1 MSQFIKAIE
10 IDQTP
15 LKMMSQWSSELA
27 ESANRESQ
35 RQQAIAKMRQ
45 EQEAAGAAAWGDMW
59 KLGTDRMTEMTA
71 EQRDIAFK
79 QLQEGLA
86 KSWKD
91 TGGNPNQFR
100 VSALTGPVQQIIKYE
115 GFSKDIAKAAAEA
128 AKQKE
133 AAGITKDAI
142 NSFTAEYV
150 LKRQGDGKYSVE
162 DYYAALDKDIAERP
176 NVYSDREKQYSAL
189 TGRAEEKGSLLERG
203 IALDP
208 TGTNKKTIDVKIPWR
223 SWEVVEPKE
232 MPNGLKVDVPR
243 IKFENIDGQNV
254 VTKDVFNEYI
264 GNDKLRQGAV
274 LREAKE
280 LAHAVNKGMG
290 VNTETMTMRDFSIA
304 KSQNPK
310 LVDPFDNGV
319 IEVYARKAVTDILK
333 DKYDSDGYSKAGL
346 QSYGAIKDDPVKNS
360 TTINMPGAGP
370 VGPSVNIV
378 KTVQD
383 KIESDKKAKGKNYTG
398 TQVNSLKGEA
408 KNVVIDMMKTDLPS
422 AISSRYGSEA
432 IVIKMGKDSEG
443 KFVPAVFYAQ
453 DIIDK
458 TDPLDPIVIRKAGD
472 AVGIISDYQN
482 AIASKE
488 IGGQKMA
495 VSGAA
500 PMLSTPNSKS
510 KQTTQTITKD
520 AFRKMSI
527 PDRQKFITEGGKVK

>member
-15 LKMMSQWSSELA
+15 IKMMSQWSSELA

-91 TGGNPNQFR
+91 SGGNPNQFR
-100 VSALTGPVQQIIKYE
+100 VSSLTGPIQQIIKYE

-142 NSFTAEYV
+142 NSFTADYV

-203 IALDP
+203 VALDS
-208 TGTNKKTIDVKIPWR
+208 TGTNKKTVDVKIPWR

-254 VTKDVFNEYI
+254 VTKDVFNEYV

-346 QSYGAIKDDPVKNS
+346 QSYGAIKDNP
-360 TTINMPGAGP
+360 P
-370 VGPSVNIV
+370 
-378 KTVQD
+378 KTVFNINNGQTTPQIDLPGIIAD
-383 KIESDKKAKGKNYTG
+383 KVAADKAEAKKNNVPYKWTQINTLDDRVKDAVMDKAKSGLPDAIKQSVGQESFYIKPGQSRGKNGIGVYAA
-398 TQVNSLKGEA
+398 V
-408 KNVVIDMMKTDLPS
+408 D
-422 AISSRYGSEA
+422 
-432 IVIKMGKDSEG
+432 IKD
-443 KFVPAVFYAQ
+443 PN
-453 DIIDK
+453 DIDK
-458 TDPLDPIVIRKAGD
+458 PPIYKAGEFVSWVGGGASMKANEKLGKA
-472 AVGIISDYQN
+472 AVQ
-482 AIASKE
+482 
-488 IGGQKMA
+488 
-495 VSGAA
+495 GAA
-500 PMLSTPNSKS
+500 VEGGGVKRISKS
-510 KQTTQTITKD
+510 KK
-520 AFRKMSI
+520 SE
-527 PDRQKFITEGGKVK
+527 PVKSGVTWK